1 MNLGGRIKQML
12 DEKGWTQSELLRRVP
27 DLDRANLSAL
37 IVRDAKRSRF
47 SGGIARALGCSRLW
61 LETGR
66 GLPQDFHGG
75 GMHDAEDG
83 ITSDDPAILKRL
95 NLLFVQL
102 PQSEQLRILRF
113 LEQRKALCDQL
124 LEELLSVR
132 GVELAGLQSGN
143 PRTEAS

>member
-47 SGGIARALGCSRLW
+47 SGGIARALGCSRFW
-61 LETGR
+61 LETGK
-66 GLPQDFHGG
+66 GLPHEIEGG
-75 GMHDAEDG
+75 EFQPEDG
-83 ITSDDPAILKRL
+83 AMSDDPALLKRL
-95 NLLFVQL
+95 NLLFCQL
-102 PQSEQLRILRF
+102 PQSEQLRVIKF

-124 LEELLSVR
+124 LEELLSAR
-132 GVELAGLQSGN
+132 GVGLSGGD
-143 PRTEAS
+143 S